1 MLKKFPLS
9 FQLSALSVCLLG
21 FWIGDFIMDKIII
34 RGGERLIGEVEVSGS
49 KNATLPIFAASLL
62 AEGGSLFRNVPNLKD
77 VQTTVKVLK
86 NLGVK
91 VSEEGEIYRI
101 DSTEVSNHKAPYDL
115 VKTMRASILV
125 LGPLVARMR
134 RATVSLPGGCA
145 IGARPINLH
154 LMGLEAMGA
163 KIELRRGYIEA
174 NADRLKGTDISFDTP
189 TVTGTENLMM
199 AATLAKGK
207 TTLQNAAMEPEVVD
221 LANVLIKM
229 GAKINGAGTRLIEIE
244 GVESLQ
250 GVEHSIIPDRIEA
263 GTLMV
268 AAGLTRGNIKILHC
282 PLQQMEAV
290 VSKLRESGM
299 EIDSDGEGVRVVGN
313 RRVRSVDV
321 KTQPYPG
328 FPTDMQAQFMVLM
341 ALAKGLSVI
350 SETIFENRFIH
361 VSELRRMGADIRIQ
375 GISAIIKGVENLNG
389 AQVMATDLRAS
400 ASLILAGL
408 AAEGV
413 TEVSRVYHLDRGY
426 EGLDKKLASLGADI
440 KRVQE
445 KD

>member
-1 MLKKFPLS
+1 
-9 FQLSALSVCLLG
+9 
-21 FWIGDFIMDKIII
+21 MDKVVI

-49 KNATLPIFAASLL
+49 KNATLPIFASSFLT
-62 AEGGSLFRNVPNLKD
+62 EGVNIFHNVPNLKD
-77 VQTTVKVLK
+77 VQTIIEVLK

-91 VSEEGEIYRI
+91 VRREGEVYYI
-101 DSTEVSNHKAPYDL
+101 DATEVSNHEAPYDL

-134 RATVSLPGGCA
+134 KAKVSLPGGCA

-154 LMGLEAMGA
+154 LMGLEALGA
-163 KIELRRGYIEA
+163 KIELRHGYIEA
-174 NADRLKGTDISFDTP
+174 KADGLKGALISFDIQ

-207 TTLQNAAMEPEVVD
+207 TILQNAAMEPEVVE
-221 LANVLIKM
+221 LANVLNKM
-229 GAKINGAGTRLIEIE
+229 GAKINGAGTPLIEIE
-244 GVESLQ
+244 GVKSLQ
-250 GVEHSIIPDRIEA
+250 AVEHSVIPDRIEA

-268 AAGLTRGNIKILHC
+268 AAGLTRGNIKILNC
-282 PLQQMEAV
+282 PLHHMESV
-290 VSKLRESGM
+290 VNKLRESGM
-299 EIDSDGEGVRVVGN
+299 EVNVEGEGVRVVGN
-313 RRVRSVDV
+313 RRIRSVDI
-321 KTQPYPG
+321 KTAPYPG

-341 ALAKGLSVI
+341 SFARGLSVI

-361 VSELRRMGADIRIQ
+361 VSELRRMGADIRIE
-375 GISAIIKGVENLNG
+375 GNSAIIQGVESLSG

-408 AAEGV
+408 AAGGV

-426 EGLDKKLASLGADI
+426 EALDKKLAKLGANI
-440 KRVQE
+440 KRV
-445 KD
+445 